1 MSVIV
6 KLSDGSKIRVKGV
19 NSREELMERCEALVE
34 EKRIASV
41 EKEFSSGFS
50 DSPRSSAHT
59 YGVCSTG
66 DFRDWREVYNEETR
80 RGLYGGKGRKN
91 EPTGKAKP
99 RRFANSRKW
108 RGFGVSPWG
117 KE

>member
-19 NSREELMERCEALVE
+19 NSREELMERCEALAE
-34 EKRIASV
+34 EERIASV
-41 EKEFSSGFS
+41 EEEFNSAASTVSGIIDGVDAGDFS
-50 DSPRSSAHT
+50 D
-59 YGVCSTG
+59 
-66 DFRDWREVYNEETR
+66 WWQVYNEETH

-99 RRFANSRKW
+99 RRLANSRKW